1 MVPSSSANFTRA
13 LRGQPPAAL
22 HARPRET
29 SSDKMEANVEKSP
42 LIRFVDELYFK
53 QIPVS
58 VKRKKKEEFPSGLIL
73 IDSNCDKA
81 VGVTTESVAVRT
93 VYEQLLTKICRARVK
108 VFLQAMKE
116 RDLQKQKK
124 VADVDVSL
132 RDKLKGFV
140 VRNKRQ

>member
-1 MVPSSSANFTRA
+1 MWKKN
-13 LRGQPPAAL
+13 L
-22 HARPRET
+22 
-29 SSDKMEANVEKSP
+29 
-42 LIRFVDELYFK
+42 LIRFVDELDFE

-58 VKRKKKEEFPSGLIL
+58 VKRKKKEECPSGLIL

-93 VYEQLLTKICRARVK
+93 VYEQLLTKICSM
-108 VFLQAMKE
+108 QAMKD

-124 VADVDVSL
+124 VADADVSL

-140 VRNKRQ
+140 VRSKRQ

>member
-1 MVPSSSANFTRA
+1 MGNLGGFTRKA
-13 LRGQPPAAL
+13 TRNFLRQNGG
-22 HARPRET
+22 
-29 SSDKMEANVEKSP
+29 KCGKKSFNTFCRRTR
-42 LIRFVDELYFK
+42 LK

-58 VKRKKKEEFPSGLIL
+58 VKRKKREECPSGLIP

-93 VYEQLLTKICRARVK
+93 VYEQLLLTKICRTRVK

-140 VRNKRQ
+140 IRSKRQ

>member
-1 MVPSSSANFTRA
+1 M
-13 LRGQPPAAL
+13 
-22 HARPRET
+22 
-29 SSDKMEANVEKSP
+29 EKSP
-42 LIRFVDELYFK
+42 LIRFVDELDFK

-58 VKRKKKEEFPSGLIL
+58 VKRKKKEECPSGLIL

-93 VYEQLLTKICRARVK
+93 VYEQLLTKICRTRVK

-116 RDLQKQKK
+116 SDLQKQKK

-140 VRNKRQ
+140 VRSKRQ

>member
-1 MVPSSSANFTRA
+1 MNPPYRPSYPVLPRILLARCVGNLGGVPCKVTRNF
-13 LRGQPPAAL
+13 LRQNRG
-22 HARPRET
+22 
-29 SSDKMEANVEKSP
+29 K
-42 LIRFVDELYFK
+42 
-53 QIPVS
+53 IPVS
-58 VKRKKKEEFPSGLIL
+58 VKREKKEECPSGLIL

-93 VYEQLLTKICRARVK
+93 VYEQLLTKICRTKVK

-124 VADVDVSL
+124 VVVVDVSL

-140 VRNKRQ
+140 VRSKRQ

>member
-1 MVPSSSANFTRA
+1 M
-13 LRGQPPAAL
+13 
-22 HARPRET
+22 
-29 SSDKMEANVEKSP
+29 EKSP
-42 LIRFVDELYFK
+42 LIRFVDELDFK

-58 VKRKKKEEFPSGLIL
+58 VKRKKKEECPSGLIL
-73 IDSNCDKA
+73 IDSNCDKT

-93 VYEQLLTKICRARVK
+93 VYEQLLTKICRTRVK

-140 VRNKRQ
+140 VRSKRQ

>member
-1 MVPSSSANFTRA
+1 M
-13 LRGQPPAAL
+13 
-22 HARPRET
+22 
-29 SSDKMEANVEKSP
+29 EKSP
-42 LIRFVDELYFK
+42 LIRYVDELDIK

-58 VKRKKKEEFPSGLIL
+58 VKRKKKEECPSGLIL
-73 IDSNCDKA
+73 TDSNCDKA

-93 VYEQLLTKICRARVK
+93 VYEQLLTKICRTRVK

-140 VRNKRQ
+140 VRSKRQ